1 MSLDAEGRLWD
12 YFGGRA
18 DLAAGRVRFVGD
30 PATRLAE
37 DYLRALRFFR
47 FWARY
52 GQGEPDAAALA
63 AIRDAVSGLRQRI
76 APERIWMELK
86 RLFEAPE
93 PVFALGLMRQTQV
106 MDAVLPEAGGL
117 DPLVRLVA
125 RGAPADPLLRLASL
139 LPSGAA
145 PALAARLRLSGEERA
160 RLDRMVAN
168 PVGALSD
175 SDKSDRPLRVWL
187 ARHGAMAAALDALWL
202 AEAAD
207 GQDRAACRARIAGL
221 PVPVFP
227 LLGRDLLAL
236 GLPPGPGVG
245 ALLDALRRWW
255 MEGGAEADRA
265 TCLAEAKRRLEGAGA
280 AYGPAAPADPE
291 AR

>member
-1 MSLDAEGRLWD
+1 
-12 YFGGRA
+12 
-18 DLAAGRVRFVGD
+18 
-30 PATRLAE
+30 
-37 DYLRALRFFR
+37 
-47 FWARY
+47 
-52 GQGEPDAAALA
+52 
-63 AIRDAVSGLRQRI
+63 
-76 APERIWMELK
+76 
-86 RLFEAPE
+86 
-93 PVFALGLMRQTQV
+93 
-106 MDAVLPEAGGL
+106 
-117 DPLVRLVA
+117 
-125 RGAPADPLLRLASL
+125 
-139 LPSGAA
+139 
-145 PALAARLRLSGEERA
+145 
-160 RLDRMVAN
+160 
-168 PVGALSD
+168 LSD